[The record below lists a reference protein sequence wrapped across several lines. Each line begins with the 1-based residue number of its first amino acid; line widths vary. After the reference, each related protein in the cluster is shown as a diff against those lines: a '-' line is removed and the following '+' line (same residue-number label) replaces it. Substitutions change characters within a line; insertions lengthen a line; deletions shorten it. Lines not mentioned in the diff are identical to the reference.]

1 MKPYIV
7 GEILDPKGKIIEKI
21 SPEILTR
28 VSDKKTMDTM
38 KDYLKSSGDANFIG
52 FIRGKKV
59 AGKTG
64 TAEKTKDKIHSWVT
78 VFYPVDNP
86 TIVCTAFF
94 EEENKVA
101 YEMIPLVKK
110 LVNKAVELGY

>member
-52 FIRGKKV
+52 CLLYTSIFR
-59 AGKTG
+59 
-64 TAEKTKDKIHSWVT
+64 
-78 VFYPVDNP
+78 
-86 TIVCTAFF
+86 AF
-94 EEENKVA
+94 
-101 YEMIPLVKK
+101 
-110 LVNKAVELGY
+110 